1 MSTATADRYTII
13 SSDCHAGANHAT
25 YREYLESSWHDEFDA
40 WRGKYRNPF
49 RDLQDDGRSRNWDND
64 RRISEQHTDGVV
76 AEITFPNTV
85 PPFFPTGTLIAP
97 QPSERDFPRRLAGI
111 RAHNRWLAD
120 FCAEYPERR
129 AGIGQIFLN
138 DIDEAVADVAWI
150 AEHDLRGGA
159 LIPSI
164 APNSDLLPLFH
175 PRYDPVW
182 AACEEHD
189 VVLTLHSGG
198 TGMPDFGDS
207 PAAGPMFVIETP
219 FFSNR
224 SMWHLIM
231 GGVFERFPGLKAV
244 FTEQG
249 FGWVPDILRR
259 LDGLHAQMSKT
270 GRTGELG
277 FSADAVL
284 PEKPSFYF
292 ERNIWIGI
300 SFPGPNEMSQLDRVG
315 DHKVMWGSDYP
326 HVEGTY
332 PYSREGIRYALHN
345 RREESMRRILAG
357 NAAEVYGFDLDAL
370 APLAAE
376 HGPTVA
382 EIAEPLPEVPA
393 DATSPAFWGK

>member
-1 MSTATADRYTII
+1 M
-13 SSDCHAGANHAT
+13 
-25 YREYLESSWHDEFDA
+25 
-40 WRGKYRNPF
+40 
-49 RDLQDDGRSRNWDND
+49 
-64 RRISEQHTDGVV
+64 V

-97 QPSERDFPRRLAGI
+97 QPTDKDLPRRLAGI

-120 FCAEYPERR
+120 FLRR
-129 AGIGQIFLN
+129 IPRAPSGIGQIFLN
-138 DIDEAVADVAWI
+138 DIDEAVADVKWI
-150 AEHDLRGGA
+150 AEHNLRGGA

-164 APNSDLLPLFH
+164 APNSDLPPLFH

-189 VVLTLHSGG
+189 VVMTLHSGG
-198 TGMPDFGDS
+198 TGMPDYGDS

-231 GGVFERFPGLKAV
+231 GGVFERYPGLKAV

-249 FGWVPDILRR
+249 FGWVPEILRR
-259 LDGLHAQMSKT
+259 LDGLHAQMSMT

-277 FSADAVL
+277 FSADSVL

-292 ERNIWIGI
+292 DRNIWIGI
-300 SFPGPNEMSQLDRVG
+300 SFPGPNEMRLLDRVG

-332 PYSREGIRYALHN
+332 PYSREGIRFALHD
-345 RREESMRRILAG
+345 RDEESMRRILAG
-357 NAAEVYGFDLDAL
+357 NAADVYNFDLDAL

-382 EIAEPLPEVPA
+382 EIAEPLSDIPK